1 MTDAGYLSPWVNGQ
15 TNQWEVLSVWSTHT
29 IHLWLKFSQVAAT
42 SWIPDRWWSILICE
56 QQTNS
61 SAINN
66 TNTRIHTKISSVLIP
81 QHAHIYSITMT
92 ITNEQDPPLYNVL
105 CVWLLFISN
114 LLISNTL
121 ICNYMPKLCKIAWIK
136 CMYKLF
142 FIIIMYAVVQYFGIF
157 HQFSLNFYSSS

>member
-1 MTDAGYLSPWVNGQ
+1 MTDAGYLPPWVNGQ

-66 TNTRIHTKISSVLIP
+66 TNTRIHKKISSVLIP
-81 QHAHIYSITMT
+81 QHAHVYSITMT

-105 CVWLLFISN
+105 CVWLNSLYLKLAYRIPSYVIICLSFVKLPELSACTN
-114 LLISNTL
+114 YFLLL
-121 ICNYMPKLCKIAWIK
+121 LCMPLYNI
-136 CMYKLF
+136 LE
-142 FIIIMYAVVQYFGIF
+142 YFTN
-157 HQFSLNFYSSS
+157 SA

>member
-1 MTDAGYLSPWVNGQ
+1 MTDAGYLPPWVNGQ

-105 CVWLLFISN
+105 CVTSLYLKLAYRIPSYVIICLSFVKLPELPVSACTNYFLL
-114 LLISNTL
+114 LL
-121 ICNYMPKLCKIAWIK
+121 CMPLYNI
-136 CMYKLF
+136 LE
-142 FIIIMYAVVQYFGIF
+142 YFTN
-157 HQFSLNFYSSS
+157 SA